1 MIPILFDKLETSFA
15 SNGLG
20 RLTDAIR
27 CTVEEQRNGLYELE
41 MEYPI
46 DGQHYG
52 DIAEGRIIYSRHS
65 DALDAQPFRIYRI
78 TRPLNGIITI
88 NAAHISYDLNKI
100 VCSPFTASSLA
111 EVFVRIHNYAIN
123 DCPFDFWT
131 DKAVAGTY
139 TVAVPTAIRA
149 MLGGTQGSILDVYGT
164 GEYEFDNFTVKLHLH
179 RGTDNG
185 VTIRYGKNLTELEQV
200 REQDTVTG
208 VAPYWAKD
216 GEVVVLPEGALTTGA
231 GYEVPYTN
239 NLLVPYTDGSEEY
252 NGVIETA
259 ELVPLDLSNE
269 WQEAPTVD
277 QLRAAAS
284 SWLASHAKTAPDENL
299 TISFVQLWQTNEFK
313 DVAPL
318 QRVSLCDTVTIQYAK
333 LGISAKAKVIRTVYD
348 ALLER
353 YDEVE
358 LGEPKST
365 LSSTISNTIDT
376 ISSIQKDLEEV
387 PSMSAVENAVNHA
400 TQLITGGLGGHVVIG
415 TNANGQPNEILIMD
429 TDSIN
434 TAVNVIRMNGN
445 GIGFSTTGYNG
456 PYTSAWTI
464 DGQFVADFIT
474 AGTLTANI
482 IKAGILADEAGVNY
496 WNMLTGDAS
505 FAGMVSFV
513 DLLTS
518 GESVINGD
526 NITTGKIQS
535 ANGRVYF
542 DLANNVIACNK
553 IISTFLRS
561 DASYTAADITSV
573 AGPGTTVYYGMSI
586 YNTDYTDGTLRLEPG
601 TSDSGVDSLS
611 FIRSA
616 KGLRVKADT
625 VYAREMY
632 FNARGETSGTTLAD
646 YLSMRMTDSTGYQN
660 VIEIAESSAQTGG
673 AGGRIAMQAKRQ
685 ITMAGNDSTNGV
697 YVVGSFTVNGTK
709 SRAVETEDYGE
720 RHLYSYETPAP
731 LFGDV
736 GEGEIGEDGSCYVWI
751 DPILAETI
759 STSQYQVFLQPYGSG
774 TAYVSERSSGA
785 FKVEGTPGLAFGWE
799 LKARQADFNQLRFE
813 KSVATALPG
822 NTADYAADAVTYLQE
837 LYEGRIAS

>member
-1 MIPILFDKLETSFA
+1 MIPILFEKAETNFTT
-15 SNGLG
+15 NGIG
-20 RLTDAIR
+20 RLSDAIR

-46 DGQHYG
+46 DGLHYS
-52 DIAEGRIIYSRHS
+52 DITEGSIIYTRHS

-100 VCSPFTASSLA
+100 VVSPFTASSAA
-111 EVFVRIHNYAIN
+111 EVFARIPNYTIN

-131 DKAVAGTY
+131 DKATAGTF

-149 MLGGTQGSILDVYGT
+149 MLGGTEGSVLDIYGT
-164 GEYEFDNFTVKLHLH
+164 GEYEFDGFTVKLYLH

-200 REQDTVTG
+200 REQDTITG

-216 GEVVVLPEGALTTGA
+216 GEVVVLPEGALYSV
-231 GYEVPYTN
+231 YEAYKDKNGTE
-239 NLLVPYTDGSEEY
+239 YTDGSETY
-252 NGVIETA
+252 MGQTGDVAVI
-259 ELVPLDLSNE
+259 PLDLSNN
-269 WQEAPTVD
+269 WQEAPTEA
-277 QLRAAAS
+277 QLRAAAA
-284 SWLASHAKTAPDENL
+284 SWLTANAKKVPDENI
-299 TISFVQLWQTNEFK
+299 TVSFVQLWQTNEFK
-313 DVAPL
+313 NLAPL
-318 QRVSLCDTVTIQYAK
+318 QRVNLCDTVTIQYEK

-365 LSSTISNTIDT
+365 LASTITNTIN
-376 ISSIQKDLEEV
+376 SIGAIKKDLEEV
-387 PSMSAVENAVNHA
+387 PSMSAVNAAVDHA
-400 TQLITGGLGGHVVIG
+400 TQLISGGLGGHVVIG
-415 TNANGQPNEILIMD
+415 LNANGQPNEILIMD
-429 TDSIN
+429 TADIS
-434 TAVNVIRMNGN
+434 TAVNVIRMNEN

-456 PYTSAWTI
+456 PFTSAWTI

-513 DLLTS
+513 DLSTS

-542 DLANNVIACNK
+542 DLANNVIACNRMV
-553 IISTFLRS
+553 STFFRS
-561 DASYTAADITSV
+561 DASYTAADISSVQGAGTS
-573 AGPGTTVYYGMSI
+573 VYYGMSI
-586 YNTDYTDGTLRLEPG
+586 YNTNYEEGKLRLEP
-601 TSDSGVDSLS
+601 SDNDFAWIRCEDGVRIQSKVTPLS
-611 FIRSA
+611 SRQMYIDISS
-616 KGLRVKADT
+616 
-625 VYAREMY
+625 REQSNQSS
-632 FNARGETSGTTLAD
+632 FDAINLFLEDR
-646 YLSMRMTDSTGYQN
+646 TGYQN
-660 VIEIAESSAQTGG
+660 TVQIVASSQYSGG
-673 AGGRIAMQAKRQ
+673 YVHISAKRQ
-685 ITMAGNDSTNGV
+685 VTLYGGDSGDGV
-697 YVVGSFTVNGTK
+697 YVAGAFTVSGYK
-709 SRAVETEDYGE
+709 SRAVDTEDYGR

-759 STSQYQVFLQPYGSG
+759 STSQYQVFLQPYGAG

-799 LKARQADFNQLRFE
+799 LKARQADFTQTRME
-813 KSVATALPG
+813 KTMDITLPG
-822 NTADYAADAVTYLQE
+822 DSMNYAADAVEHLQE